1 MSEFVQV
8 FGRRDDG
15 LSTRCC
21 SRRPKSAKARNRGG
35 ERWRCRVR
43 YGDFAAGSG
52 VRMMERGGG
61 AVDLALWH
69 ERDGESER
77 AAAVAAGVL
86 RDKILRVLVVMPQS
100 SDVATRAS
108 RLSAE
113 NQHRQRT
120 SLGLSCHNAGIMRCR
135 S

>member
-1 MSEFVQV
+1 
-8 FGRRDDG
+8 
-15 LSTRCC
+15 
-21 SRRPKSAKARNRGG
+21 
-35 ERWRCRVR
+35 VR

-61 AVDLALWH
+61 AVDL
-69 ERDGESER
+69 ESER